1 MNTAL
6 TVEEKKKARQIFWLS
21 NIVYVV
27 FICFVIIFGI
37 LHPQFFS
44 MSNIASLLKQSSV
57 WMLVSTG
64 MALVVLTGGMDMS
77 IGMNM
82 LVSSA
87 VMWLL
92 NSIGLPFALSIVVS
106 ILVGIGI
113 GLING
118 LMATYLPIY
127 PLLPT
132 LATMYVCKGIG
143 CAITGGGNRLV
154 PEQLKGLINTSIGG
168 FPIHI
173 FIAFAVVVVMHIF
186 LSKFE
191 IGRQIYA
198 IGDNPKT
205 AKEKGIND
213 VKIKLIA
220 YILCGVI
227 CAFAGLVST
236 AQVGAVTLS
245 TGEHMELYCV
255 IIPVLG
261 GISLAG
267 GRGNVF
273 PGIILGTLIM
283 TTISNSLVMIG
294 ASSNLYNLVYG
305 VVILVVILIDAV
317 KTHLLK

>member
-6 TVEEKKKARQIFWLS
+6 TGEERKKTRQIFWLS
-21 NIVYVV
+21 NIVYVAFAC
-27 FICFVIIFGI
+27 FIVVFGI
-37 LHPQFFS
+37 LHPQFFTI
-44 MSNIASLLKQSSV
+44 SNIISLLKQSSV

-82 LVSSA
+82 LLSSA
-87 VMWLL
+87 LMWLL
-92 NSIGLPFALSIVVS
+92 SSIGLPLIFSIAVS
-106 ILVGIGI
+106 ILAGMGVGM
-113 GLING
+113 LNG
-118 LMATYLPIY
+118 MMAAYLPIY

-154 PEQLKGLINTSIGG
+154 PEQMKGLINTNIGG

-173 FIAFAVVVVMHIF
+173 FIAFTVVVVMHIF
-186 LSKFE
+186 LSKTE

-205 AKEKGIND
+205 AREKGINN

-220 YILCGVI
+220 YVLCGTI
-227 CAFAGLVST
+227 CAFAGFVST

-294 ASSNLYNLVYG
+294 ASSNLYNMVYG